1 MTSVLEEK
9 QKMLAEDRDKLM
21 PLMLKDEAG
30 DITDAEVT
38 ELDRLSDLVDY
49 NELYCQKFGVFKA
62 EIDGKLEY
70 ATKEFEE
77 LSDRAN
83 KLIAKY
89 GCNPSDYKP
98 KDLFKLFYT
107 FAKDFSEA
115 FQKLQA
121 KIKAEEEKLR
131 KAGQKKQPRAT
142 VVEEEGKSVR
152 DLIEIWKAQIAS
164 AEELKTFGQKKKPPV
179 PEEQKS
185 ETESLLAPKPVKKA
199 KRISNRGGSVVRNVD
214 EPLATESEMSEVSM
228 TE

>member
-1 MTSVLEEK
+1 MASVLEEK
-9 QKMLAEDRDKLM
+9 QKMLAADRDKLM

-30 DITDAEVT
+30 DATDDEITEI
-38 ELDRLSDLVDY
+38 DRLSDLVDY
-49 NELYCQKFGVFKA
+49 NELYCQKFGIFKA

-115 FQKLQA
+115 F
-121 KIKAEEEKLR
+121 
-131 KAGQKKQPRAT
+131 
-142 VVEEEGKSVR
+142 
-152 DLIEIWKAQIAS
+152 
-164 AEELKTFGQKKKPPV
+164 
-179 PEEQKS
+179 
-185 ETESLLAPKPVKKA
+185 
-199 KRISNRGGSVVRNVD
+199 
-214 EPLATESEMSEVSM
+214 
-228 TE
+228 